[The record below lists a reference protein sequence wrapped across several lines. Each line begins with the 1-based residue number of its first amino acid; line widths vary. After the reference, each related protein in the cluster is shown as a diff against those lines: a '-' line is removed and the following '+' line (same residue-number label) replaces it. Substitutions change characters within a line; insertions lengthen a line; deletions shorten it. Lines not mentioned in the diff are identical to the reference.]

1 MRRFRLK
8 FRLRGVAVTLAL
20 AVGAALPVWVL
31 AQDAPPT
38 TPTPTQ
44 TQPQQTPQPSAPAAD
59 PTSPDQTAPS
69 ETDTP
74 GLETSS
80 LELIRKSDK
89 DGKERRIRIVRT
101 GTSDETGIFAV
112 CSPQEDDPEDAP
124 NLAVF
129 SETGPGGVRITID
142 KNVIRVP
149 LAVVTQQQPKEGQDG
164 SDGRVEASAG
174 TARFLDNVPA
184 DAEDRLT
191 RCGVETNPKPT
202 PDTVFVTQG
211 KTELQGQKLVYDETD
226 GIARIDGPVTF
237 KRANEKDPLT
247 GSSER
252 IEVNVDD
259 EKTTLVGNVVLNSEG
274 GRVSRAGRVEYDDTA
289 NLARLIGTPEQ
300 PAVSVKGGD
309 TLRAGTI
316 LYDLDRNEVYAVKAE
331 GGTITGEF
339 VEEGDTPGPGTS
351 SAPATAPGTLPGTRP
366 LPPPNPSEDLNGS
379 PLNPTGPAA
388 P

>member
-8 FRLRGVAVTLAL
+8 FRLRVAL

-31 AQDAPPT
+31 AQDATPA
-38 TPTPTQ
+38 TPTPAVPPAQ
-44 TQPQQTPQPSAPAAD
+44 TQPQQTPAPAAD
-59 PTSPDQTAPS
+59 PAAPEQTTPP

-74 GLETSS
+74 EAEPGAENAS
-80 LELIRKSDK
+80 LDLVRKSEG

-101 GTSDETGIFAV
+101 GTSDDTGIFAT

-174 TARFLDNVPA
+174 TARYLDDVPA
-184 DAEDRLT
+184 DATARLT
-191 RCGVETNPKPT
+191 RCGVEATPKPA

-237 KRANEKDPLT
+237 RRANDTDPLT

-274 GRVSRAGRVEYDDTA
+274 GRVSRAGRVEYDDAA

-316 LYDLDRNEVYAVKAE
+316 LYDLEKNEVYAVKAE

-339 VEEGDTPGPGTS
+339 VEEGDTPGGVPAG
-351 SAPATAPGTLPGTRP
+351 APATAPGTRP
-366 LPPPNPSEDLNGS
+366 LPPPNPSEDPNAS
-379 PLNPTGPAA
+379 PLNPSGPTS

>member
-1 MRRFRLK
+1 M
-8 FRLRGVAVTLAL
+8 AITLAL
-20 AVGAALPVWVL
+20 AVGAALPMWVL
-31 AQDAPPT
+31 AQDASPA
-38 TPTPTQ
+38 TPTPAVPPAQ
-44 TQPQQTPQPSAPAAD
+44 TQPQPAAPAAD
-59 PTSPDQTAPS
+59 PASPDQTVPT

-74 GLETSS
+74 GAENAS
-80 LELIRKSDK
+80 LDLVRKSDK

-101 GTSDETGIFAV
+101 GISDDTGIFAV

-129 SETGPGGVRITID
+129 SETGSGGVRITID

-164 SDGRVEASAG
+164 SDGRVDASAG
-174 TARFLDNVPA
+174 TARFLDTVPA
-184 DAEDRLT
+184 DAKDRLT
-191 RCGVETNPKPT
+191 RCGVEASPKPA

-274 GRVSRAGRVEYDDTA
+274 GRVSRAGRVEYDDAA

-300 PAVSVKGGD
+300 PAVSIKGGD

-316 LYDLDRNEVYAVKAE
+316 LYDLDKNEVYAVKSE

-339 VEEGDTPGPGTS
+339 VEEGDTPGTGTT

-366 LPPPNPSEDLNGS
+366 LPPRNPSEDPNGS
-379 PLNPTGPAA
+379 PLNPSDPTSP
-388 P
+388 

>member
-1 MRRFRLK
+1 M
-8 FRLRGVAVTLAL
+8 AVTLTL

-31 AQDAPPT
+31 AQDAPST
-38 TPTPTQ
+38 TPAPAVPPAQ
-44 TQPQQTPQPSAPAAD
+44 TQPQQTPQPSVPAA
-59 PTSPDQTAPS
+59 PDQITPP
-69 ETDTP
+69 EPDTP
-74 GLETSS
+74 EAEPGTENAS
-80 LELIRKSDK
+80 LDLVRKSDK

-101 GTSDETGIFAV
+101 GTSDDTGIFAV

-174 TARFLDNVPA
+174 TARFLDDVPA
-184 DAEDRLT
+184 DAKDRLT
-191 RCGVETNPKPT
+191 RCGVETNPKPA

-274 GRVSRAGRVEYDDTA
+274 GRVSRAGRVEYDDAA

-339 VEEGDTPGPGTS
+339 VEEGDTPGNVPAG
-351 SAPATAPGTLPGTRP
+351 APATAPGTRP
-366 LPPPNPSEDLNGS
+366 LPPPNPSQDPNGS
-379 PLNPTGPAA
+379 PLNPSGPNPTNPAA